1 MLDPPLSLAGPGDQD
16 KNPGKYGSTVMSG
29 LGEA

>member
-1 MLDPPLSLAGPGDQD
+1 MVDPPLSLARAGDQD
-16 KNPGKYGSTVMSG
+16 TNPGKYGSTVVTG